1 MVNSE
6 IVGGVYVKK
15 GDEVTEVFPNANI
28 YRSVFPKAN
37 YAPWVQDED
46 FQKIY
51 SSTRGYTL
59 VDIYRLWEL
68 WCLVGE
74 TRHLPGI
81 LLEIGV
87 WRGGSAAVM
96 AARLLKEGG
105 ASLYLCDTFCG
116 VVKAGPLDS
125 YYHGGEHA
133 DTSPEVVRQLLEKNV
148 PNARVEILKGV
159 FPEETGAQ
167 IADQTFRLVHVD
179 VDVYQSA
186 KDILNFVWPRMPSGG
201 VVVYDDY
208 GFSQCTGIAAHVN
221 EQRGMADRLVLHNLN
236 GHAVVIKR

>member
-1 MVNSE
+1 VA
-6 IVGGVYVKK
+6 
-15 GDEVTEVFPNANI
+15 EVFPNANV
-28 YRSVFPKAN
+28 YRPVFHKAN
-37 YAPWVQDED
+37 YAPWVEDEG

-51 SSTRGYTL
+51 SAVRGHTL

-74 TRHLPGI
+74 TQHLPGN

-96 AARLLKEGG
+96 AARLMREDGP
-105 ASLYLCDTFCG
+105 SLYLCDTFYG

-125 YYHGGEHA
+125 YYRGGEHA
-133 DTSPEVVRQLLEKNV
+133 DTSPQVVMQLLENNL
-148 PNARVEILKGV
+148 PDARVKILNGV

-167 IADQTFRLVHVD
+167 VVDQIFRLVHVD

-186 KDILNFVWPRMPSGG
+186 DDILNFVWPRMPSGG

-208 GFSQCTGIAAHVN
+208 GFSQCAGIAAHVN